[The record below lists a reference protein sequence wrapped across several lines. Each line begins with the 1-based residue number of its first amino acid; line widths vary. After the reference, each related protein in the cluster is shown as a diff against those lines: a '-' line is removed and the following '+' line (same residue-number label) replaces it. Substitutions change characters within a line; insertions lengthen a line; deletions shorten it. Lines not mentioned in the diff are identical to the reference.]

1 MELLAM
7 TEAEQ
12 PEALRLADWLQ
23 NAVATYPQVSEDE
36 PGGYCQEVDQVMD
49 EAAAELRRQH
59 ARIAELEQQ
68 LSAIGAGGVEPL
80 RSRQCLHQI
89 SEPSVWRPIETAPKN
104 SGYVLLRGKHEQA
117 VASGYWLQSA
127 YAGNGAWI
135 WPFMHVNPI
144 LWMPL
149 PYPSSADEGG
159 SNG

>member
-68 LSAIGAGGVEPL
+68 LSACVASTNRPLPAAIGFN
-80 RSRQCLHQI
+80 
-89 SEPSVWRPIETAPKN
+89 RPTRETAHGFGR
-104 SGYVLLRGKHEQA
+104 SCT
-117 VASGYWLQSA
+117 
-127 YAGNGAWI
+127 
-135 WPFMHVNPI
+135 
-144 LWMPL
+144 
-149 PYPSSADEGG
+149 
-159 SNG
+159 